1 MRRDGLQRLCGVA
14 PSRERR
20 VLLGEEHAPWSQLV
34 IPHDRRRFARGKG
47 IAYDRAQYVGG
58 YVCSSELGGE
68 VGQHVPADEQAC
80 AGRIHRVQHGAID
93 VRADQGRKRRT
104 RRVVQSVLEEARV
117 LRDALL
123 GASDA
128 SDRFELWR
136 PRHDGRLAK
145 GGAAEASLPTPCA
158 SADGKT
164 TATYAT
170 MSGWEATLGGWTRV
184 RYLLHVAAV
193 APAQREAA
201 LVEAAAY
208 MQAHLWD
215 ADKLRSV
222 RCEAGMPNEAAW
234 DAWLATTAAHV
245 HEEQERLLADLAASQ
260 HTPERARRIHCVLGA
275 HFRRR
280 GAFRAALE
288 HYESAR
294 EYGITNEHALASYV
308 GILQTAHDMGD
319 AERVLLCYEQAHT
332 MLRALER
339 SHSTEG
345 WQLVRDVAGL
355 PDASCEDVAA
365 RLAAWRLVAQWT
377 LCRDALPEPLLS
389 EHSDAYAD
397 LLGPAQG
404 AWYAVLWALC
414 VHPPSVQR
422 ARAAQVLQDA
432 SFRQYTDVARAPRD
446 VLSTYLVSDWP
457 SCIALV
463 RDAHASAWRC
473 DPAIGVQRADTLL
486 HTLLTRLI
494 ECHVQAYTCVPL
506 ASLSRLFGDSVPRIL
521 LDLIRSGAVPARIDW
536 ARQVLE
542 KEDVHVVDVRPSDMS
557 ALRAR
562 LTVLQ
567 RLSLA
572 TSSKSSSMSS
582 TDPST

>member
-1 MRRDGLQRLCGVA
+1 
-14 PSRERR
+14 
-20 VLLGEEHAPWSQLV
+20 
-34 IPHDRRRFARGKG
+34 
-47 IAYDRAQYVGG
+47 
-58 YVCSSELGGE
+58 
-68 VGQHVPADEQAC
+68 
-80 AGRIHRVQHGAID
+80 
-93 VRADQGRKRRT
+93 
-104 RRVVQSVLEEARV
+104 
-117 LRDALL
+117 
-123 GASDA
+123 
-128 SDRFELWR
+128 
-136 PRHDGRLAK
+136 
-145 GGAAEASLPTPCA
+145 
-158 SADGKT
+158 
-164 TATYAT
+164 
-170 MSGWEATLGGWTRV
+170 
-184 RYLLHVAAV
+184 
-193 APAQREAA
+193 
-201 LVEAAAY
+201 
-208 MQAHLWD
+208 
-215 ADKLRSV
+215 
-222 RCEAGMPNEAAW
+222 MPNEAAW
-234 DAWLATTAAHV
+234 DTWQATTAAHV
-245 HEEQERLLADLAASQ
+245 HEEKERLLADLAASQ
-260 HTPERARRIHCVLGA
+260 HTPERARRIHCLLGA

-355 PDASCEDVAA
+355 PDASCEDMAA

-377 LCRDALPEPLLS
+377 LCRHALPEPLLS

-521 LDLIRSGAVPARIDW
+521 LDLIRSGAVRARIDW

>member
-1 MRRDGLQRLCGVA
+1 
-14 PSRERR
+14 
-20 VLLGEEHAPWSQLV
+20 
-34 IPHDRRRFARGKG
+34 
-47 IAYDRAQYVGG
+47 
-58 YVCSSELGGE
+58 
-68 VGQHVPADEQAC
+68 
-80 AGRIHRVQHGAID
+80 
-93 VRADQGRKRRT
+93 
-104 RRVVQSVLEEARV
+104 
-117 LRDALL
+117 
-123 GASDA
+123 
-128 SDRFELWR
+128 
-136 PRHDGRLAK
+136 
-145 GGAAEASLPTPCA
+145 
-158 SADGKT
+158 
-164 TATYAT
+164 

-234 DAWLATTAAHV
+234 DTWLATTAAHV

-521 LDLIRSGAVPARIDW
+521 LDLIRSGAVRARIDW

-557 ALRAR
+557 VLRAR

>member
-1 MRRDGLQRLCGVA
+1 
-14 PSRERR
+14 
-20 VLLGEEHAPWSQLV
+20 
-34 IPHDRRRFARGKG
+34 
-47 IAYDRAQYVGG
+47 
-58 YVCSSELGGE
+58 
-68 VGQHVPADEQAC
+68 
-80 AGRIHRVQHGAID
+80 
-93 VRADQGRKRRT
+93 
-104 RRVVQSVLEEARV
+104 
-117 LRDALL
+117 
-123 GASDA
+123 
-128 SDRFELWR
+128 
-136 PRHDGRLAK
+136 
-145 GGAAEASLPTPCA
+145 
-158 SADGKT
+158 
-164 TATYAT
+164 

-234 DAWLATTAAHV
+234 DTWLATTAAHV

-260 HTPERARRIHCVLGA
+260 HTPERARRIHCLLGA

-365 RLAAWRLVAQWT
+365 RLATCSART
-377 LCRDALPEPLLS
+377 SCPTGRRAL
-389 EHSDAYAD
+389 
-397 LLGPAQG
+397 
-404 AWYAVLWALC
+404 LWCAT
-414 VHPPSVQR
+414 HMR
-422 ARAAQVLQDA
+422 R
-432 SFRQYTDVARAPRD
+432 R
-446 VLSTYLVSDWP
+446 
-457 SCIALV
+457 
-463 RDAHASAWRC
+463 
-473 DPAIGVQRADTLL
+473 
-486 HTLLTRLI
+486 
-494 ECHVQAYTCVPL
+494 
-506 ASLSRLFGDSVPRIL
+506 
-521 LDLIRSGAVPARIDW
+521 GAVI
-536 ARQVLE
+536 Q
-542 KEDVHVVDVRPSDMS
+542 PS
-557 ALRAR
+557 ACNAQIRCCI
-562 LTVLQ
+562 
-567 RLSLA
+567 
-572 TSSKSSSMSS
+572 
-582 TDPST
+582 PS